1 MAANGIG
8 FKFNARVLLEL
19 GAELISSDSVAI
31 YELVKNSL
39 DAKSKTVDIHVDV
52 ALPYSAYTQLMGV
65 LEEGFPDRTSR
76 GGVGLKAFHESVYAH
91 VEEAGG
97 TPKVQQKFFEKYG
110 TPSSLQEARERLHDA
125 YALSSRILVKD
136 SGSGM
141 ARKDLEQN
149 YMTVGTPGR
158 KAEKIQFVEQAT
170 RTASRL
176 HYRYDK
182 AVAGIPLGEKGI
194 GRLAAMRLGHYI
206 RVKTK
211 KAGERNWNILLLDWR
226 EAFSDIDAD
235 ASDLVFK
242 VREEPCESN
251 EIGSSGT
258 WIFIY
263 DLQSDWSSEKISSI
277 VRTDLAKMKD
287 VYTDFRA
294 NKFMRVQF
302 QGQEVTVP
310 SFDREPLGYAD
321 ATCEARL
328 EYDDNDEPV
337 LRMAVDYRKW
347 DSQFTD
353 VLVGDHL
360 RACVREEPS
369 RKAAKK
375 KDPLVD
381 AEFVANALR
390 RLGPW
395 EMKFYWF
402 NRGRLMREDQTLY
415 EGTVKQFLNVW
426 GGGFLVYRDGYR
438 VYPYGERSD
447 DWLDLDRKALS
458 SSAYKLNRAQMV
470 GYLRISSIA
479 NPMLQDQT
487 NREGFRNS
495 YEKEALRRL
504 LRYVILGFCKPF
516 LEDVERKKQP
526 PIDEVVTDV
535 ENRIS
540 TSKDS
545 AIKSLKSIRVRAPQE
560 SESVS
565 KVMEHLE
572 EVSEAWERAKLRIE
586 NFEEDLDRFMHLA
599 GVGLMLEFIAHELAR
614 VTHDTLQAVAA
625 KKFSPQVIEAQLKT
639 LDRRVRILD
648 ELSIPGRQQ
657 RREGDLND
665 IVSLLV
671 DFHSNRAAREQIT
684 VDVVHEGGKGAFR
697 ETFEKGQILQILDNL
712 LSNSFYWLSNRLD
725 AREPGQITITLD
737 RRRRELRFRDNGP
750 GIPKQR
756 SEQIFEQ
763 FFTTKPPQA
772 GRGLGLYIARRL
784 AQENKASLSLGKP
797 DADGMHRLFI
807 LKFGADNT

>member
-1 MAANGIG
+1 MANSIG
-8 FKFNARVLLEL
+8 FKFNARVLVEL

-52 ALPYSAYTQLMGV
+52 ALPYSAYDQLMGA
-65 LEEGFPDRTSR
+65 LDS
-76 GGVGLKAFHESVYAH
+76 GVDLKVFHEGVRNH

-97 TPKVQQKFFEKYG
+97 TPEVQQRFFEKYG
-110 TPSSLQEARERLHDA
+110 VPSSRQETQKRLHDA
-125 YALSSRILVKD
+125 YVFSSCILVKD

-141 ARKDLEQN
+141 GMEELEQN
-149 YMTVGTPGR
+149 YMTVGTPVR
-158 KAEKIQFVEQAT
+158 RAEKTQFVELMT
-170 RTASRL
+170 RTVSRL
-176 HYRYDK
+176 HFRYDK
-182 AVAGIPLGEKGI
+182 AIAGIPLGEKGI

-211 KAGERNWNILLLDWR
+211 KTGEQNWNILLLDWR
-226 EAFSDIDAD
+226 EAFADIQAE
-235 ASDLVFK
+235 ASSLVFK
-242 VREEPCESN
+242 AVKEPCEST

-258 WIFIY
+258 WIYIH
-263 DLQSDWSSEKISSI
+263 DLQADWSPEKISSI
-277 VRTDLAKMKD
+277 VRADLAKMKD

-302 QGQEVTVP
+302 QGKEVKVP
-310 SFDREPLGYAD
+310 SFDREPLNHAD
-321 ATCEARL
+321 AVCEARL
-328 EYDDNDEPV
+328 EYNDKDQPV
-337 LRMAVDYRKW
+337 LRMFVDYRRLS
-347 DSQFTD
+347 SQNTD
-353 VLVGDHL
+353 TLEGDHL

-369 RKAAKK
+369 RKKAKK
-375 KDPLVD
+375 KDLLVD
-381 AEFVANALR
+381 AEFVAKALES
-390 RLGPW
+390 LGPW

-402 NRGRLMREDQTLY
+402 NRGRLMRDNPPLY
-415 EGTVKQFLNVW
+415 ENAVKGFLNDW

-479 NPMLQDQT
+479 NPKLQDQT

-504 LRYVILGFCKPF
+504 LRYVILGFCKAF
-516 LEDVERKKQP
+516 LEDVERKKEP
-526 PIDEVVTDV
+526 PLDEVVTDV

-540 TSKDS
+540 TSKDG
-545 AIKSLKSIRVRAPQE
+545 AIKSLKAIRARVPQE
-560 SESVS
+560 SDSVG

-657 RREGDLND
+657 RREND
-665 IVSLLV
+665 VNEVVSLLV
-671 DFHSNRAAREQIT
+671 EFHANRAAREQIEVKV
-684 VDVVHEGGKGAFR
+684 VDEGGKGSFR

-712 LSNSFYWLSNRLD
+712 LNNSFYWISNQLNPS
-725 AREPGQITITLD
+725 EPGQITITLD
-737 RRRRELRFRDNGP
+737 RRRREIRFRDNGP

-784 AQENKASLSLGKP
+784 AQENKASLSLGPP
-797 DADGMHRLFI
+797 DADGLHRVFI
-807 LKFGADNT
+807 LKFGVDAA